1 MAASLVGAFGTAAR
15 LAGFAFVTALAAV
28 LAVVFFFEGVAA
40 LLLAVVAIGVSCAY
54 TVK

>member
-1 MAASLVGAFGTAAR
+1 LVGAFGTAAR